1 MKSIPNSGIENW
13 EIPVFLSKIGHF
25 WLNFWPIFGQ
35 FLPIFY
41 KNEIVEVL
49 LVEINSNKLDIIFF
63 INIEKHRI
71 SQIFT
76 ADYVFVIMDDIRSIY

>member
-1 MKSIPNSGIENW
+1 MQRVLTTSFMLT
-13 EIPVFLSKIGHF
+13 VT
-25 WLNFWPIFGQ
+25 
-35 FLPIFY
+35 FY